1 MCSAKYIVA
10 LTDFL
15 LQSIVGVLTTSR
27 PNVHSNSVQGSLQP
41 TSSSKDWVKIRRIFR
56 QTNLMKLGYNAG
68 FLIPVGAK
76 NITIIENTPS
86 RNYLGKI

>member
-1 MCSAKYIVA
+1 
-10 LTDFL
+10 
-15 LQSIVGVLTTSR
+15 
-27 PNVHSNSVQGSLQP
+27 
-41 TSSSKDWVKIRRIFR
+41 
-56 QTNLMKLGYNAG
+56 MKLGYNAG